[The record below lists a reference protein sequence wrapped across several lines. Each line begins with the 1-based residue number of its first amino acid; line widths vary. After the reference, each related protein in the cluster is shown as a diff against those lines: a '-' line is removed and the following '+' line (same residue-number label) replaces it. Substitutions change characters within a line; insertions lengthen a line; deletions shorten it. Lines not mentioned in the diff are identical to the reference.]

1 MQLVDDDYDSDLDN
15 LINAFEK
22 SQSPRRRIEDY
33 HEARR
38 LRNDLRDFDSPGPRR
53 KRRRKR

>member
-1 MQLVDDDYDSDLDN
+1 MRLVDDDYDTDLDD

-33 HEARR
+33 HEVRR
-38 LRNDLRDFDSPGPRR
+38 LRNDLRDFDAPGPRR

>member
-1 MQLVDDDYDSDLDN
+1 MGLVDDDYDNDLED
-15 LINAFEK
+15 LASAFEK
-22 SQSPRRRIEDY
+22 SQSPRRRIEEY